1 MSNRIGEYEIREDSR
16 ELLHNGATEKVEPL
30 IFKLL
35 LFMFKNPNRALSRE
49 ELIDNMWD
57 SRVISDSALSAT
69 ICEVHQAIGDTGSR

>member
-35 LFMFKNPNRALSRE
+35 LFMFKNPNQALSRE
-49 ELIDNMWD
+49 ELMCGTH
-57 SRVISDSALSAT
+57 A
-69 ICEVHQAIGDTGSR
+69 